1 MGRRPAIAVHL
12 LLTLIGAALY
22 IVFVIPRWWVL
33 LGDFP
38 TTLSTVGRIAAGF
51 PIGLAA
57 IPVALDLKESLAAEP
72 RKPEIA
78 LRLRAWSGVLHVV
91 AAVLIALTALAEIW
105 VHLPSTGPWLFAV
118 YGAAGAIAILGVLAF
133 YLSIIA
139 EQPPNAPK
147 APKPAKEK
155 KPRGKRKGADA
166 EAETAEEP
174 AAEADETTPEEDTAA
189 GDAEESAAPAEE
201 PAHAGG
207 LRNKRPTGKSRN
219 PLSR

>member
-12 LLTLIGAALY
+12 ALSLIGAVLY

-38 TTLSTVGRIAAGF
+38 TTLSTAGRIAAGL

-57 IPVALDLKESLAAEP
+57 IPVGLDLKRSLTAQP

-91 AAVLIALTALAEIW
+91 AGVLIVLTALAEIW
-105 VHLPSTGPWLFAV
+105 LHLPSVGPWLFAV
-118 YGAAGAIAILGVLAF
+118 YGAAGAIAVLGVLAF
-133 YLSIIA
+133 HLSLIA
-139 EQPPNAPK
+139 EQPPK
-147 APKPAKEK
+147 APTAAKPAKEK
-155 KPRGKRKGADA
+155 KPRGKRKRVA
-166 EAETAEEP
+166 AETSADQTEASEEP
-174 AAEADETTPEEDTAA
+174 EASEDQAPAAT
-189 GDAEESAAPAEE
+189 AEESASPAEE
-201 PAHAGG
+201 PALTGG

-219 PLSR
+219 PLRR